1 MAEGS
6 CVLRAEPRQRDSQLS
21 SQRLNEPA
29 AQPAA
34 RRAFRDGGAGL
45 SARAPAAPAP
55 GERPALRGPAA
66 AGLRSAAPL
75 PLLPISRDARLCL
88 ADSSGFFF
96 HLFILTSDRFRVTGR
111 RFHLPPVLRE
121 AETARVSTM
130 VADRNTQTF
139 SVDFLVAGLL
149 AAVKVADR
157 RVIGLEPDC
166 LVHSP

>member
-1 MAEGS
+1 
-6 CVLRAEPRQRDSQLS
+6 
-21 SQRLNEPA
+21 
-29 AQPAA
+29 
-34 RRAFRDGGAGL
+34 
-45 SARAPAAPAP
+45 
-55 GERPALRGPAA
+55 
-66 AGLRSAAPL
+66 
-75 PLLPISRDARLCL
+75 
-88 ADSSGFFF
+88 
-96 HLFILTSDRFRVTGR
+96 
-111 RFHLPPVLRE
+111 VLRE